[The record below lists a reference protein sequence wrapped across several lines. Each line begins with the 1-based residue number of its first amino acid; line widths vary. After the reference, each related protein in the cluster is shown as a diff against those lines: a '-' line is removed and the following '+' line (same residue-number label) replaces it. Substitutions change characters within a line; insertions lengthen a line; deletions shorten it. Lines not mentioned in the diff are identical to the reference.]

1 MAQYDRIMIQLRESV
16 DRDVDLNRNLM
27 IRIPR
32 NHFQNRNNNEAH
44 NQAGGEE
51 EEKEGPQDQ
60 ADAEDPADILHRT
73 WMNYDPTT
81 CIFDIEWDDLGILVE
96 LKPTMRYIS
105 RHLLPRLRSVYIK
118 LISDIDT
125 ANNMEDSE
133 AIYKKLLLTQLVVL
147 APKIDEEWS
156 VTHSIKLVTEGKWG
170 AFRLG
175 DFQLRHQPGHRM
187 NSTKL
192 VNGKQVPLK
201 HARAMQNVSKGE
213 VTKAANALFQHSINI
228 PKDQNTLKTLKKLHP
243 LQCQP
248 DIELVV
254 EAQAADDEESARFIL
269 DIGLVKKLTL
279 RSKSLK
285 CPSGTTSNRVD
296 IFKQLI
302 GRDGEMYGAEFL
314 ASFTDFLGDV
324 CNNNIPPRVM
334 TFLAGGEMKAL
345 GKKSND
351 VNDPR
356 PIAMCECIRKLAL
369 KIVNSDQKDAIM
381 HEMAGVNYATN
392 GPNGTEKLTHL
403 VNTTLDLHPDWDV
416 AETDVKAAFQGF
428 DRAPALA
435 DLKKG
440 IPKAHP
446 MYDGLYRERSKIWYQ
461 GLNDGPEDI
470 ASEKGAHQG
479 CTAGLQFFA
488 FASINFYRELQQK
501 MAERGGVGYIKF
513 YSDNG
518 IAAGT
523 HEDVINTMQHYAEH
537 GPRNGQVLG
546 HRQVL
551 LGRKDSMEI
560 AQLHK
565 QAYLDLGFE
574 EHKILLHP
582 DNVMEGEERTAAT
595 LIRGIVF
602 LGIPS
607 GSNEFVRAWLTSKLQ
622 EKNNWDRL
630 WEMDDTQTAW
640 VIFSKSINNKFN
652 YLCRS
657 INPILLIEYAQAIS
671 EMLRNCLE
679 HIIRNK
685 IHDRAWIQTQLAVK
699 TGGLGIKSIEDEC
712 IAAYTASFQEA
723 LTHTCNSLPELAY
736 QVHNAEAANSAVNKC
751 HSLLAYMHCKTMLTT
766 IAADND
772 MGIDSF
778 NDTVKVQHTF
788 SKVMNQARFKR
799 VRDDINTHAR
809 SADKARFRHIQGAES
824 GAWLWALPSSDLTT
838 IQPRA
843 FQDGIAL
850 RLGLPLA
857 NLPTTCICKSPI
869 DRTGTHILT
878 CTHGSGNHVRHNSVQ
893 DILAYMGRRGGTRSV
908 KEPRDFDVVHE
919 EATPI
924 IATPNNRHPRNGPKG
939 KRGDIKF
946 PGLGVGGKDLLVD
959 ITFTDPRGTANLARN
974 AHKTTNRV
982 FELMEKV
989 KDDKYKDICIAKN
1002 MSFSPAAYTVFGSWS
1017 EKSHKL
1023 FDKLVD
1029 DISTATGTFKTQH
1042 RRYYTQAISC
1052 QIVSANGKIILS
1064 RSIDALQ
1071 PTPSHLEFLTDNDY
1085 FL

>member
-1 MAQYDRIMIQLRESV
+1 MEHYDRIMVQLRERV
-16 DRDVDLNRNLM
+16 DMEVDINRHLV

-32 NHFQNRNNNEAH
+32 HQFQNRNNNGAH
-44 NQAGGEE
+44 NQAGGGE
-51 EEKEGPQDQ
+51 EEKDGAQDQ
-60 ADAEDPADILHRT
+60 ADAEDPTDILHRT
-73 WMNYDPTT
+73 WTNYDSTT
-81 CIFDIEWDDLGILVE
+81 CILDIDYEDLGMLVE

-118 LISDIDT
+118 AISDIEA
-125 ANNMEDSE
+125 ANNLVDSE
-133 AIYKKLLLTQLVVL
+133 ALYKRLLLTQLVIL
-147 APKIDEEWS
+147 APKVDKKWS
-156 VTHSIKLVTEGKWG
+156 VTHSIKLVTEGNWG

-175 DFQLRHQPGHRM
+175 DFQLRHQPGHRE

-213 VTKAANALFQHSINI
+213 VSKAANALFQHSINI
-228 PKDQNTLKTLKKLHP
+228 PKDLNTLKTLKKLHP
-243 LQCQP
+243 LQGQP
-248 DIELVV
+248 DAEPGIQ
-254 EAQAADDEESARFIL
+254 AQAADEEEPVLFYL
-269 DIGLVKKLTL
+269 DTGIVKKLTL

-302 GRDGEMYGAEFL
+302 GRDGEQNGAEFL
-314 ASFTDFLGDV
+314 ASFTGFLGDV

-351 VNDPR
+351 INDPR

-369 KIVNSDQKDAIM
+369 KIVNSDQKEAII
-381 HEMAGVNYATN
+381 HEMEGVNYATN

-403 VNTTLDLHPDWDV
+403 VNATLDVHPTWDI

-428 DRAPALA
+428 ERGPALVE
-435 DLKKG
+435 LKKA
-440 IPKAHP
+440 IPKAWA
-446 MYDGLYRERSKIWYQ
+446 MYDGLYKEKSKIWYQ
-461 GLNDGPEDI
+461 GLDDGPEDI
-470 ASEKGAHQG
+470 ASEKGSHQG

-488 FASINFYRELQQK
+488 FASIKFYKELQQK
-501 MAERGGVGYIKF
+501 MAERGGAGYIKF

-523 HEDVINTMQHYAEH
+523 HEDVINTMRHYTEH
-537 GPRNGQVLG
+537 GPMNGQILG

-551 LGRKDSMEI
+551 LGRKDSIEI

-582 DNVMEGEERTAAT
+582 DNVMEGEERAAAT

-602 LGIPS
+602 LGIPT
-607 GSNEFVRAWLTSKLQ
+607 GTNEFVRAWLTSKLQ
-622 EKNNWDRL
+622 EENNWDKL
-630 WEMDDTQTAW
+630 WEMDDTQSAW

-657 INPILLIEYAQAIS
+657 INPTLLIEYAQAIS

-685 IHDRAWIQTQLAVK
+685 IHDRAWLQTQLAVK
-699 TGGLGIKSIEDEC
+699 TGGLGVKNIEDEC
-712 IAAYTASFQEA
+712 IAGYTASFQEA
-723 LTHTCNSLPELAY
+723 LAHTCNTLPQLAY

-751 HSLLAYMHCKTMLTT
+751 HSLLVYMHCKTVLTT
-766 IAADND
+766 IATAND
-772 MGIDSF
+772 VATDSF
-778 NDTVKVQHTF
+778 NDTVNVQHAF
-788 SKVMNQARFKR
+788 SKVMNQARFKK
-799 VRDDINTHAR
+799 VRDEINANAR
-809 SADKARFRHIQGAES
+809 PADKARFRHIQGAES
-824 GAWLWALPSSDLTT
+824 GAWLWALPSSELTK

-850 RLGLPLA
+850 RLGMPLQ
-857 NLPTTCICKSPI
+857 NLPTTCVCKFPI
-869 DRTGTHILT
+869 ERTGTHILT
-878 CTHGSGNHVRHNSVQ
+878 CVYGSGNHARHNSVQ
-893 DILAYMGRRGGTRSV
+893 DILASMGRRGGTRSV
-908 KEPRDFDVVHE
+908 KEPRDFDVIHE
-919 EATPI
+919 EAVPVL
-924 IATPNNRHPRNGPKG
+924 AAPNNRQRRQGPKG

-946 PGLGVGGKDLLVD
+946 PGLGVAGRDLLVD
-959 ITFTDPRGTANLARN
+959 VTFSDPRNASNLARN
-974 AHKTTNRV
+974 THKTTRKA
-982 FELMEKV
+982 FDLMEKV

-1017 EKSHKL
+1017 EKSQKL